1 MSVQTDFI
9 NSIAPYVQKWQK
21 QYGFGVCSA
30 IIAQACLESAFGQ
43 SDKAQYNNYFGLKYK
58 GNRVTCNSGKFTS
71 TSAEWKDGKYYPI
84 ITEWYAFADMD
95 DGVQGYFQFI
105 GSGKYKVKGITDPE
119 AYLQA
124 LKDGGYATSPNYV
137 ANNMRVVDT
146 YGLRKYDEVNMV
158 QYDLNRKPDS
168 PLAKCAIWTFNCS
181 IRNTKLKPSQFKFV
195 PHCTAGMSSAEATAR
210 RFQRPEVQ
218 ASATYCIGSGHMDIV
233 QNVPEEY
240 RPWTT
245 GGDLNVNGVTGA
257 MIDHMAFTFEI
268 ANTALAPDYPM
279 SMEAL
284 TSLIYLMADICKRYG
299 IKKVYWNN
307 DKYFSSKAENYN
319 TINVHRWYARKS
331 CPGNFLMNCMPT
343 VADSVN
349 LLLANGGDI
358 PSGEYVIEGVDYSE
372 VFNSTYYRDHNPDVA
387 ASPYGVND
395 NTLWEHFRD
404 FGMNELRRGNE
415 MFDAR
420 AYKERYEDLRNAY
433 GDSNQM
439 YYWHWIVFGKAEGRN
454 GL

>member
-1 MSVQTDFI
+1 MSVYYDF
-9 NSIAPYVQKWQK
+9 
-21 QYGFGVCSA
+21 
-30 IIAQACLESAFGQ
+30 
-43 SDKAQYNNYFGLKYK
+43 
-58 GNRVTCNSGKFTS
+58 
-71 TSAEWKDGKYYPI
+71 
-84 ITEWYAFADMD
+84 
-95 DGVQGYFQFI
+95 
-105 GSGKYKVKGITDPE
+105 
-119 AYLQA
+119 
-124 LKDGGYATSPNYV
+124 
-137 ANNMRVVDT
+137 
-146 YGLRKYDEVNMV
+146 
-158 QYDLNRKPDS
+158 NRKPDS
-168 PLAKCAIWTFNCS
+168 PLAKCAIWTTNCS

-210 RFQRPEVQ
+210 SFQNPNRQ
-218 ASATYCIGSGHMDIV
+218 ASCTYCIGSNGDIV

-284 TSLIYLMADICKRYG
+284 TSLIYIMVDICKRYG
-299 IKKVYWNN
+299 IPRVIWNN
-307 DKYFSSKAENYN
+307 DKYFSSVASNYN
-319 TINVHRWYARKS
+319 TINVHRWYARKA

-343 VADSVN
+343 VADTVN
-349 LLLANGGDI
+349 LLLAGGGNI
-358 PSGEYVIEGVDYSE
+358 PSGDYVIDGIDYGE
-372 VFNSTYYRDHNPDVA
+372 VFSPTYYRDHYPDVV

-404 FGMNELRRGNE
+404 FGMNELRQGNE
-415 MFDAR
+415 TFNAR
-420 AYKERYEDLRNAY
+420 AYKERYADLREAY